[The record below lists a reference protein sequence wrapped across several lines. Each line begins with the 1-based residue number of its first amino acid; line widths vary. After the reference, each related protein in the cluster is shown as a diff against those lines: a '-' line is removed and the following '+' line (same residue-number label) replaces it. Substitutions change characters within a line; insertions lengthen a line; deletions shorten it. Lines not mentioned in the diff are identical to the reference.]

1 MGLLKSSNHNIVAL
15 LGRLGNQLHQVA
27 YGHWLEE
34 LTGHETLYDVSHLY
48 DRSHFRYSSFSS
60 LELPGIGEDI
70 RQRIVMRTRWWP
82 MPDVGRLAPLGRQM
96 RLACGPRRLICD
108 HTSPGR
114 KLVTEP
120 PDCAWWFGF
129 WQRTAYTETLLP
141 KVAAALESFGDQRSG
156 ENVIGVNVRRGDK
169 VGHPIS
175 APSAWFPQALERVRA
190 ARGDGW
196 ADAVVR
202 VWSDDP
208 GWCEQE
214 LDLGSPFEVVRG
226 ESALDDIAGLSRC
239 GALVLERSTF
249 SWWAARIAEQT
260 GATIVF
266 PAPWWPNYEPE
277 GVIVPSSWL
286 PVAV

>member
-1 MGLLKSSNHNIVAL
+1 MGLLKSSNHNIVAS

-27 YGHWLEE
+27 DGHWLEE

-190 ARGDGW
+190 ARGDSW

-202 VWSDDP
+202 AGRMIPDGANRSWILGRPSRSYAGSLHSMTSRGYRGAVH
-208 GWCEQE
+208 WCSEAPS
-214 LDLGSPFEVVRG
+214 LGGRRESRNKQARRSYSPPRG
-226 ESALDDIAGLSRC
+226 GQTTSRR
-239 GALVLERSTF
+239 E
-249 SWWAARIAEQT
+249 
-260 GATIVF
+260 
-266 PAPWWPNYEPE
+266 
-277 GVIVPSSWL
+277 
-286 PVAV
+286 